1 MYIFLGIFLAGL
13 AIGGLTSWK
22 VTANSYKAEMVDAA
36 NEKVKEQQEV
46 AVEVAASV
54 KRVQEFRDEQEKN
67 LSEVINA
74 KDKAIADLA
83 KRERDAV
90 AANRGLFVSAGA
102 CAGAGRVPAK
112 TQGASINVG
121 GAGRVRLSGE
131 DESHIRTD
139 YGDAQRV
146 VIQYNA
152 CREKLRSLVT
162 VEE

>member
-1 MYIFLGIFLAGL
+1 MYVLIGIFIAGL
-13 AIGGLTSWK
+13 ALGGLASWK
-22 VTANSYKAEMVDAA
+22 VTADSYKADLVDER
-36 NEKVKEQQEV
+36 NEKIKEQQQI

-74 KDKAIADLA
+74 KDKAIEDLQ
-83 KRERDAV
+83 KRERDARV
-90 AANRGLFVSAGA
+90 ANRGLFVSARA
-102 CAGAGRVPAK
+102 CASSHGMPAEAESPEVANS
-112 TQGASINVG
+112 GPD
-121 GAGRVRLSGE
+121 RVRLSSE
-131 DESHIRTD
+131 DEQHIRAD

-152 CREKLRSLVT
+152 CRDKLKELVT